1 MKTHRGRGM
10 QYKGLEITA
19 FEQEPGKWRARI
31 VAANRQPLKG
41 DERQLLETLT
51 NANLS
56 SPVDVLTSAMQ
67 AVDAKREAGGVISAG
82 KRSDFGECFVGRLAT
97 TAPFPLPRRS
107 PDEDVWRSRRPLIF
121 SGQRKLPAD
130 KIPASPRRIIE
141 LASTR

>member
-1 MKTHRGRGM
+1 M

-56 SPVDVLTSAMQ
+56 SPVDALTSAMQ
-67 AVDAKREAGGVISAG
+67 AVDAAGLSFRNISREAERFWRVLRRAT
-82 KRSDFGECFVGRLAT
+82 SDHRARPLAKKK
-97 TAPFPLPRRS
+97 PRR
-107 PDEDVWRSRRPLIF
+107 RRVSEAKVIDF
-121 SGQRKLPAD
+121 FGAEE
-130 KIPASPRRIIE
+130 I
-141 LASTR
+141 TGG